1 MKNNETGRSMVEM
14 LGVLAIVG
22 VLSAGA
28 LKGYSSAMFK
38 YKMNQT
44 IDITTRMFQ
53 RIEELSQKDLGSEA
67 IIQASN
73 AVEWGLLEKCDLED
87 GYKCRL
93 PIGSVSVD
101 FYDIPA
107 DDCFDGSPAGLGGEL
122 YFIFTDAKSCTA
134 FLSAHWEQMLPQ
146 DWWNPNGFLLVE
158 GEKEETHLYYPGEDI
173 TEMPTMSDF
182 TNACQKIC
190 INGKCWIFLRYRN
203 WC

>member
-28 LKGYSSAMFK
+28 LKGYSDAMFK

-44 IDITTRMFQ
+44 IDITTRMLQ
-53 RIEELSQKDLGSEA
+53 RIEELAQKDLGSEA
-67 IIQASN
+67 SIGAYN

-93 PIGSVSVD
+93 PIGSVVID
-101 FYDIPA
+101 FNDMSA
-107 DDCFDGSPAGLGGEL
+107 DECFDGSPAGFAGQLQ
-122 YFIFTDAKSCTA
+122 FIFTDAKSCTA

-146 DWWNPNGFLLVE
+146 DWWNPNGLLLV
-158 GEKEETHLYYPGEDI
+158 GSRRGTTYLYYPGEDI

>member
-28 LKGYSSAMFK
+28 LKGYSAAMFK

-44 IDITTRMFQ
+44 IDITTRMLQ
-53 RIEELSQKDLGSEA
+53 RIEELAQKDLGSEVY
-67 IIQASN
+67 IEQEN

-93 PIGSVSVD
+93 PIGSVSIN
-101 FYDIPA
+101 FYDTT
-107 DDCFDGSPAGLGGEL
+107 DGGCYEDAGGFGGILE
-122 YFIFTDAKSCTA
+122 FKFTDTKSCTA

-146 DWWNPNGFLLVE
+146 DWWNPNGFLQVA
-158 GEKEETHLYYPGEDI
+158 GKETTYLYYPREDI

-182 TNACQKIC
+182 TNACQKAC
-190 INGKCWIFLRYRN
+190 INGKCWVQLQYRD